1 MITNSEKINLL
12 VIGKNSILCQIF
24 LDNTKIKHFSTYS
37 RKDLKKINFKIYTH
51 VINFSFNP
59 ILKKNKYKKKF
70 DFDSKLSKIV
80 KSYSMIYIMI
90 STRLVYSDIKKKLS
104 ERIRIYKPVT
114 NYGKNKLIIEK
125 NIKKKNPFKYLIL
138 RVSNILY
145 NNIRTKKNLFFYKV
159 LNSLRNNNQILLN
172 FNSSTFKDFIT
183 PQYFANC
190 LDYLIIT
197 QSIGTFNLCSGLRI
211 NVMDL
216 VKKIIKGYG
225 KGEVICTDK
234 EQNNE
239 SFLMCN
245 KKLKKKT
252 NILLSSEQINKYA
265 VRMGRSIKNG

>member
-1 MITNSEKINLL
+1 MISNLKKLNLL
-12 VIGKNSILCQIF
+12 VIGKNSLLCQIF
-24 LDNTKIKHFSTYS
+24 LANTKIKNFSIYS
-37 RKDLKKINFKIYTH
+37 RKDLTKINFKMYTH

-90 STRLVYSDIKKKLS
+90 STRLVYSNTKKKLS
-104 ERIRIYKPVT
+104 EKTRIYNPIT
-114 NYGKNKLIIEK
+114 NYGKNKLIVEK
-125 NIKKKNPFKYLIL
+125 NIKKMNPYKYLIL

-145 NNIRTKKNLFFYKV
+145 NDISAKKNLFFYKV
-159 LNSLRNNNQILLN
+159 LNSLKNDNKILLN

-197 QSIGTFNLCSGLRI
+197 RSIGTFNFCSGLRV
-211 NVMDL
+211 NVIDL
-216 VKKIIKGYG
+216 IKKIIKGYG
-225 KGEVICTDK
+225 KGEVVCNEK

-245 KKLKKKT
+245 KKLQKKT
-252 NILLSSEQINKYA
+252 NILLSCKKINEYS